1 MLRDHHIWRPGG
13 LGGGE
18 GQALLA
24 SSCHHSAEEG
34 VVVNPT
40 LSKDA
45 FRRRRSMTL
54 GDPESAVISGSSTT
68 SDRDASVPC
77 GRVFT
82 HPGLVFSEVATGRI
96 QLAG

>member
-1 MLRDHHIWRPGG
+1 MVAGKFIHEVWTRPKHLNTAVGHQVMLRDRHIWRPGG

-18 GQALLA
+18 GQPLLA

-34 VVVNPT
+34 VVVNCT

-54 GDPESAVISGSSTT
+54 GDPESA
-68 SDRDASVPC
+68 
-77 GRVFT
+77 
-82 HPGLVFSEVATGRI
+82 
-96 QLAG
+96 